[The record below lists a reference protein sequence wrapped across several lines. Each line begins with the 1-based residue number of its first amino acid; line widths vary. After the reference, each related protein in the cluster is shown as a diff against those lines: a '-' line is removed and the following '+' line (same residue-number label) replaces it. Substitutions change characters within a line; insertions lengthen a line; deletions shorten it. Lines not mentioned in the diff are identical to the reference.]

1 MRSVMFVGLTAGRFI
16 SPPAVPPPL
25 LLLLLLLVS
34 SVTGEEGTEQ
44 DASLVPTWSRKLAKT
59 QMQLCS
65 DLISH
70 RRNQGPEH

>member
-1 MRSVMFVGLTAGRFI
+1 MRSVMFVGLTAGRSI
-16 SPPAVPPPL
+16 SPPAPPP

-44 DASLVPTWSRKLAKT
+44 DASLVPTWSRKLAET